1 MNDNSIKKAIR
12 ERRKELGHTQAWM
25 AEQLGIEERTYKL
38 VESYGGTRLLYGRM
52 EEIANL
58 LNVPLSELIEDEEDK
73 PSLLKD
79 ERSAFENMVSDLR
92 LEIVR
97 LRDDVEKL
105 HREVNRLNGC
115 IDDKDF
121 IIRHLRAQLAQFG
134 KDAEKEG

>member
-12 ERRKELGHTQAWM
+12 ERRKELGYTQAWM

-105 HREVNRLNGC
+105 HREVDRLNGC

-121 IIRHLRAQLAQFG
+121 IIRHLRTQLAQFG

>member
-105 HREVNRLNGC
+105 HREVDRLNGC

-121 IIRHLRAQLAQFG
+121 IIRHLRTQLAQFG

>member
-1 MNDNSIKKAIR
+1 MNDNSIKKAMR

-38 VESYGGTRLLYGRM
+38 VESYGGTRVLYGRM

-105 HREVNRLNGC
+105 HREVDRLNGC

-121 IIRHLRAQLAQFG
+121 IIRHLRTQLAQFG

>member
-12 ERRKELGHTQAWM
+12 ERRKELGYTQAWM

-52 EEIANL
+52 DEIAGL
-58 LNVPLSELIEDEEDK
+58 LKTSLPELLTDEEDV
-73 PSLLKD
+73 SAVLKD
-79 ERSAFENMVSDLR
+79 ERNAYESLLADLR

-97 LRDDVEKL
+97 LREEAERL
-105 HREVNRLNGC
+105 RREVDRLNGC

-121 IIRHLRAQLAQFG
+121 VIHHLRTQLDQAQSLS
-134 KDAEKEG
+134 EEE

>member
-121 IIRHLRAQLAQFG
+121 IIRHLRTQLAQFG

>member
-97 LRDDVEKL
+97 LRDETEKL
-105 HREVNRLNGC
+105 HREVDRLNGC
-115 IDDKDF
+115 IDD
-121 IIRHLRAQLAQFG
+121 
-134 KDAEKEG
+134 

>member
-105 HREVNRLNGC
+105 HREVDRLNGC

-121 IIRHLRAQLAQFG
+121 IIRHLRTQLAQFG
-134 KDAEKEG
+134 QDAEKEG

>member
-58 LNVPLSELIEDEEDK
+58 LKVPLSELIEDEEDK

-105 HREVNRLNGC
+105 HREVDRLNGC

-121 IIRHLRAQLAQFG
+121 IIRHLRTQLAQFG
-134 KDAEKEG
+134 KDVEKEG

>member
-1 MNDNSIKKAIR
+1 MNDNSIKRAIR
-12 ERRKELGHTQAWM
+12 ERRKKLGHTQAWM

-58 LNVPLSELIEDEEDK
+58 LNVPLSELIEDEEDRS
-73 PSLLKD
+73 SLLKD
-79 ERSAFENMVSDLR
+79 ERNAFENMMSDLR

-97 LRDDVEKL
+97 LNEEVDKL
-105 HREVNRLNGC
+105 HREIDRLSGC